1 MVKRISRRDD
11 DPRELEAQVAQRA
24 LNYIGR
30 TGLKP
35 GAPSWVGDLVAPAT
49 HLANEAAADMSAD
62 GWRWE
67 MIYELVAGM
76 ARDGIEFDVTEIL
89 PSDWQYLLA
98 WMASSPLRV
107 NRCTEALRYLP
118 CESRGIRSWI
128 RRVAKMEI
136 TDLIGIGY
144 FDELTSVAEALR
156 RSLRASADRN
166 AGHSQAE
173 QSPAI
178 APT

>member
-76 ARDGIEFDVTEIL
+76 ARD
-89 PSDWQYLLA
+89 
-98 WMASSPLRV
+98 
-107 NRCTEALRYLP
+107 
-118 CESRGIRSWI
+118 WI
-128 RRVAKMEI
+128 
-136 TDLIGIGY
+136 
-144 FDELTSVAEALR
+144 
-156 RSLRASADRN
+156 
-166 AGHSQAE
+166 
-173 QSPAI
+173 
-178 APT
+178 